1 MNDEMKNKS
10 GKVKVMY
17 VRSDDDS
24 DKRTQNPRTG
34 KGGGRPASSRA
45 DGGRRPARDDRNN
58 RGDDRKRDDRK
69 RDDRKRDDV
78 VRDGGSPWRTVSRAP
93 GEEATEKADHGG
105 ISGKSFIDPEVLRRQ
120 RAEETR
126 VYGENACQALFQSRP
141 ECIVRAWFIQSVTP
155 RFKEALRWMAANRKA
170 YHVVDDAELTKA
182 SGTEHHGGVCFL
194 IKKRNGTTVQ
204 QWVSQADADDC
215 VLALEDVGN
224 PHNLGAMMRSCAH
237 FGVKGVLLQDAAL
250 LESGAAIRTAEGGA
264 EHVQPITGD
273 SVLEAL
279 EQFRKAGYTI
289 VTTSSR
295 AATPLFKATLPRKMV
310 LVLGQERDG
319 LSDAALSS
327 ADLSVSID
335 GTGNVESLNVSV
347 ATGVLLAEWW
357 RQKQGISLLCAGP
370 DPAHSNPTRSLPV
383 TQASSQSAFRRA
395 FPATHSSEQNDY
407 CQRNRDAQTAATG
420 AVPSARDDA
429 DDR

>member
-1 MNDEMKNKS
+1 MSAVMMTLINAPKIRVPE
-10 GKVKVMY
+10 KVAGVRRLLVQTVAVAPPAMTEITAAMTANVMT
-17 VRSDDDS
+17 VSVTIANAMILSATVDRHGVPF
-24 DKRTQNPRTG
+24 RA
-34 KGGGRPASSRA
+34 RPVK
-45 DGGRRPARDDRNN
+45 RRPKKPITA
-58 RGDDRKRDDRK
+58 
-69 RDDRKRDDV
+69 
-78 VRDGGSPWRTVSRAP
+78 VS
-93 GEEATEKADHGG
+93 
-105 ISGKSFIDPEVLRRQ
+105 
-120 RAEETR
+120 AEETR

-357 RQKQGISLLCAGP
+357 RQNKA
-370 DPAHSNPTRSLPV
+370 
-383 TQASSQSAFRRA
+383 
-395 FPATHSSEQNDY
+395 
-407 CQRNRDAQTAATG
+407 
-420 AVPSARDDA
+420 
-429 DDR
+429 